1 MTTTINSATNNV
13 MNKTAMTENATS
25 QNASSKNANPENAS
39 SKDTA
44 ALMNNHSL
52 DSTVEEDSSDINQL
66 RSSSKT
72 DLSAIYK
79 FLGNRT
85 SERWI
90 DSAVNNLPI
99 IIQDHANCEKKAA
112 GTAMNLMFRYE
123 FSEDLQRKL
132 AQLVREEM
140 LHYEQVLG
148 IMSERRQD
156 WQHLSAG
163 RYAKGM
169 LKHKRTY
176 EPAAMVDAL
185 IIGAYIEARS
195 CERFA
200 ALAEVIE
207 DERLAKYYRY
217 LLKSES
223 RHFEDYL
230 KLAQS
235 LSEDNID
242 ERVAFFREVEAD
254 LIASPDTELRF
265 HSGMPM

>member
-1 MTTTINSATNNV
+1 MNDHNMKHKPAENLVNSIADDTKDNNFQD
-13 MNKTAMTENATS
+13 K
-25 QNASSKNANPENAS
+25 
-39 SKDTA
+39 
-44 ALMNNHSL
+44 
-52 DSTVEEDSSDINQL
+52 DSTDIAKL
-66 RSSSKT
+66 PAPIKV
-72 DLSAIYK
+72 DLSAIHA
-79 FLGNRT
+79 FLGSRT
-85 SERWI
+85 AQDWV
-90 DSAVNNLPI
+90 DAALNDLPL

-112 GTAMNLMFRYE
+112 GTAMNLIFRYE
-123 FSEDLQRKL
+123 FSYDLQRKL
-132 AQLVREEM
+132 AQLIREEM

-148 IMSERRQD
+148 IMNERGQD
-156 WQHLSAG
+156 WKYLSAG

-176 EPAAMVDAL
+176 EPAAMVDVL
-185 IIGAYIEARS
+185 IIGAFIEARS

-230 KLAQS
+230 ALAQS
-235 LSEDNID
+235 LSEENID
-242 ERVAFFREVEAD
+242 ERVALFKEVEAE

-265 HSGMPM
+265 HSGVPVS